1 MLQIIYTMSSSDQI
15 LIPSVLKKFTPQI
28 FQLCRFLKEQFSTY
42 DASQNPSPS
51 IIRHAK
57 LLRNWEGKVTSICNR
72 IILLYYTGVIPLLH
86 GFFFSYLLKSKNFE
100 DEKEKMTRTS
110 PLLFLSNFSPLSF
123 FAWFHHDIITQ
134 VTRQ

>member
-28 FQLCRFLKEQFSTY
+28 FQLYRFLKEQFSTY

-86 GFFFSYLLKSKNFE
+86 GFFLTFWSQKISRMRKKKWQGRHHCYFYLI
-100 DEKEKMTRTS
+100 
-110 PLLFLSNFSPLSF
+110 
-123 FAWFHHDIITQ
+123 FHHCPSLHDFIMILL
-134 VTRQ
+134 RK